1 MTMIP
6 QTFRYSAHLI
16 RLTQFHVLI
25 GGLCLSIAA
34 SAADVPMLT
43 SSEQLATFQLPPGY
57 RLELVVSDPVI
68 KEPVA
73 IAFDG
78 NGRLFVAEMR
88 SFMQDLDGTGQ
99 RARNGRVSMH
109 WSSKGDGVF
118 DKHSVFID
126 GLVLP
131 RMILPL
137 DGALLVAET
146 DSNDLHLY
154 RDTDGDGVADKKELW
169 FAGGPRGGNLEH
181 QPSGLVWCLDNWI
194 YASYNAYRLRW
205 NGAGRAPLQ
214 EPTPPNG
221 GQWGVA
227 QDDYGKLWFT
237 GGAERGPQNFQQPIL
252 YGGFNITGQTPHDF
266 SEVWPLVGLADVE
279 GGTFRFR
286 AENKT
291 LNHFTSPCGSE
302 IIRGDRLPT
311 ELRGDL
317 LVCEPVGRLIRRA
330 KVEVRDGVTH
340 LRNPHERS
348 EFIRSTDPNFRPVNV
363 ANAPDGTLYI
373 VDMYR
378 GFVQEAVAIKK
389 GSYLRDVVEKHGL
402 EKNIGRGRIW
412 RLVHESVKPSVMPK
426 MLDETAAQL
435 VSHLAH
441 PNGWWRDTAQKLL
454 VLRNDASVVPD
465 LKKMAQM
472 HENPLARL
480 HALWTLEG
488 LRALDAALV
497 LKMLKDES
505 AALRIG
511 AIRASESIMPK
522 DTGTEAG
529 ELQKAILALAADADP
544 NVVIQVMMTAQRLTW
559 SSHRERIESAALES
573 ARLVSHRQ
581 ALHRGRPQIPQ
592 PRRSRLQIALLCLPW
607 QRRPRHPR
615 RGPAR
620 RSHAR
625 AATRRIARRARPAR
639 AVHPRPAPRPHR
651 PRGWQNLHHANG
663 AHGHE
668 QRPLD
673 RQRAQLHPQQLRQP
687 VHLHHRPRGRP
698 SSCSHKRPQNI
709 AHARRGAG
717 AWEYAPLSHSCHEFP
732 THTPHAAPLLPR
744 ASSRRGVLSADG
756 CISLESAHRT
766 RAGGAEARSV

>member
-1 MTMIP
+1 MTMLP
-6 QTFRYSAHLI
+6 QDFRHAADLI
-16 RLTQFHVLI
+16 RLTQLHALI
-25 GGLCLSIAA
+25 GSLCLSIAA
-34 SAADVPMLT
+34 SAAEVPMLAP
-43 SSEQLATFQLPPGY
+43 SEELATFQLPPGY
-57 RLELVVSDPVI
+57 RLELVVGDPVI

-78 NGRLFVAEMR
+78 NGRMFVAEMR
-88 SFMQDLDGTGQ
+88 AFMQDLEGTGQ
-99 RARNGRVSMH
+99 RERNGRVSMH

-118 DKHSVFID
+118 DRHSVFVD

-154 RDTDGDGVADKKELW
+154 SDTDGDGVSDKKDLW

-227 QDDYGKLWFT
+227 QDDHGKLWFT

-252 YGGFNITGQTPHDF
+252 YGGFNITGQTPHNF

-279 GGTFRFR
+279 GGAMRFR
-286 AENKT
+286 AEDKT

-302 IIRGDRLPT
+302 IIRGDRLPA

-348 EFIRSTDPNFRPVNV
+348 EFIRSTDPNFRPVSV

-378 GFVQEAVAIKK
+378 GVVQEAVAIKE
-389 GSYLRDVVEKHGL
+389 GSYLRGVVQKHGL

-412 RLVHESVKPSVMPK
+412 RLVHESAQPSAMPK
-426 MLDETAAQL
+426 MLDETPAQL

-454 VLRNDASVVPD
+454 VLRNDSSVVPE
-465 LKKMAQM
+465 LKKMAQTN
-472 HENPLARL
+472 EEPRARL

-488 LRALDAALV
+488 LRALDAAFV
-497 LKMLKDES
+497 LETLKDES

-522 DTGTEAG
+522 EPG

-544 NVVIQVMMTAQRLTW
+544 NVVIQVMMTAHRLAW
-559 SSHRERIESAALES
+559 PSHRERIES
-573 ARLVSHRQ
+573 LVSQH
-581 ALHRGRPQIPQ
+581 
-592 PRRSRLQIALLCLPW
+592 
-607 QRRPRHPR
+607 
-615 RGPAR
+615 
-620 RSHAR
+620 
-625 AATRRIARRARPAR
+625 RARGVQEIGRQLLSPPSAYLSDARFSEADRKFLSLGEVGYRSLCFACHGNEGRGTPAEGLPGG
-639 AVHPRPAPRPHR
+639 ATLAPPLAGS
-651 PRGWQNLHHANG
+651 PVVLGPPEQSILVLLHG
-663 AHGHE
+663 LTG
-668 QRPLD
+668 
-673 RQRAQLHPQQLRQP
+673 P
-687 VHLHHRPRGRP
+687 VDGKTYVTQMVPMATN
-698 SSCSHKRPQNI
+698 SDYWI
-709 AHARRGAG
+709 A
-717 AWEYAPLSHSCHEFP
+717 S
-732 THTPHAAPLLPR
+732 
-744 ASSRRGVLSADG
+744 VLSYIRNSFGNQAPF
-756 CISLESAHRT
+756 ITATTVARVRAETKHRT
-766 RAGGAEARSV
+766 TPPTAKEVQAFAP

>member
-6 QTFRYSAHLI
+6 QTFRHSADLI

-43 SSEQLATFQLPPGY
+43 SLEQLATFQLPPGY

-88 SFMQDLDGTGQ
+88 SFMQDLEGTGQ

-169 FAGGPRGGNLEH
+169 SAGGPRGGNLEH

-214 EPTPPNG
+214 EPAPPNG

-227 QDDYGKLWFT
+227 QDDNGKLWFT

-279 GGTFRFR
+279 GGAFRFR
-286 AENKT
+286 AKDKT

-412 RLVHESVKPSVMPK
+412 RLVHESVKPSAMPK
-426 MLDETAAQL
+426 MLDETAVQL

-454 VLRNDASVVPD
+454 VLRNDASVVPE
-465 LKKMAQM
+465 LKMMAQT

-497 LKMLKDES
+497 LKTLKDES

-511 AIRASESIMPK
+511 AIRACESLMAK
-522 DTGTEAG
+522 ETATDSGA
-529 ELQKAILALAADADP
+529 LQKAVLALAADADP
-544 NVVIQVMMTAQRLTW
+544 NVVIQVMMTAQRLAW
-559 SSHRERIESAALES
+559 PSHRTRIESLVAQHRARGVQEIGRQLLNPPGSYLTDARFTGADRKFLSLGEVGYKS
-573 ARLVSHRQ
+573 LCFACHGNEGRGTPAEGLPGGATLAPPLAGSPVVLGPPEQSILVLLHGLTGPVDGKTYITQMVPMATNSDHWIASVLSYIRNSFGNQAPFITAQEVARL
-581 ALHRGRPQIPQ
+581 
-592 PRRSRLQIALLCLPW
+592 
-607 QRRPRHPR
+607 
-615 RGPAR
+615 
-620 RSHAR
+620 R
-625 AATRRIARRARPAR
+625 AATK
-639 AVHPRPAPRPHR
+639 
-651 PRGWQNLHHANG
+651 
-663 AHGHE
+663 
-668 QRPLD
+668 D
-673 RQRAQLHPQQLRQP
+673 RKTSPTREEVKALGNAS
-687 VHLHHRPRGRP
+687 GR
-698 SSCSHKRPQNI
+698 
-709 AHARRGAG
+709 
-717 AWEYAPLSHSCHEFP
+717 
-732 THTPHAAPLLPR
+732 
-744 ASSRRGVLSADG
+744 
-756 CISLESAHRT
+756 
-766 RAGGAEARSV
+766 

>member
-465 LKKMAQM
+465 LKKMAQT

-497 LKMLKDES
+497 FKTLKDES

-511 AIRASESIMPK
+511 AIRASESIMPNE
-522 DTGTEAG
+522 TGTEAG

-559 SSHRERIESAALES
+559 SSHRERIES
-573 ARLVSHRQ
+573 LVSQHRARGVHEIGRQLLNPPGSYLSDKRFTEADRKFLSLGEVGYKSLCFACHGNEGRGTPAEGLPGGATLAPPLAGSPVVLGPPEQSILVLLHGLTGPVDGKTYITQMVPMATNSDHWIASVLSYIRNSFGNQ
-581 ALHRGRPQIPQ
+581 APFITAQEVT
-592 PRRSRLQIALLCLPW
+592 RL
-607 QRRPRHPR
+607 
-615 RGPAR
+615 
-620 RSHAR
+620 R
-625 AATRRIARRARPAR
+625 AATK
-639 AVHPRPAPRPHR
+639 
-651 PRGWQNLHHANG
+651 
-663 AHGHE
+663 
-668 QRPLD
+668 D
-673 RQRAQLHPQQLRQP
+673 RKT
-687 VHLHHRPRGRP
+687 
-698 SSCSHKRPQNI
+698 S
-709 AHARRGAG
+709 
-717 AWEYAPLSHSCHEFP
+717 P
-732 THTPHAAPLLPR
+732 THEEVRALGNTPR
-744 ASSRRGVLSADG
+744 
-756 CISLESAHRT
+756 
-766 RAGGAEARSV
+766 

>member
-1 MTMIP
+1 MNQLTP
-6 QTFRYSAHLI
+6 TSKDPASLL
-16 RLTQFHVLI
+16 RLTRIPTPLAAVMVVVCF
-25 GGLCLSIAA
+25 SIAA
-34 SAADVPMLT
+34 SASDVPMLT
-43 SSEQLATFQLPPGY
+43 AEEERATFQLPPGY
-57 RLELVVSDPVI
+57 RMELVVGDPLI

-88 SFMQDLDGTGQ
+88 AFMQDLDGTGQ
-99 RARNGRVSMH
+99 REKSGRISMH

-118 DKHSVFID
+118 DRHSVFID

-169 FAGGPRGGNLEH
+169 SAGGPRGGNLEH
-181 QPSGLVWCLDNWI
+181 QPSGLVWALDNWI

-205 NGAGRAPLQ
+205 NGAGRPPLQ

-227 QDDYGKLWFT
+227 QDDHGKLWFT

-279 GGTFRFR
+279 GGAMRFR
-286 AENKT
+286 AEDKT
-291 LNHFTSPCGSE
+291 LNHFSSPCGSE
-302 IIRGDRLPT
+302 IIRGDRLPAD
-311 ELRGDL
+311 LRGDL

-348 EFIRSTDPNFRPVNV
+348 EFIRSTDPNFRPVSV

-378 GFVQEAVAIKK
+378 GVVQEAVAIKK

-402 EKNIGRGRIW
+402 EKNIGRGRVW
-412 RLVHESVKPSVMPK
+412 RLVHESTKPSAMPK
-426 MLDETAAQL
+426 MLDETPSQL

-454 VLRNDASVVPD
+454 VLRSDASVVPE
-465 LKKMAQM
+465 LKTMAQTN
-472 HENPLARL
+472 ENPVARL

-497 LKMLKDES
+497 LKTLKDES

-522 DTGTEAG
+522 ETGTEAG

-544 NVVIQVMMTAQRLTW
+544 NVVTQVMMTAHRLAW
-559 SSHRERIESAALES
+559 PGHRERIES
-573 ARLVSHRQ
+573 LVSQH
-581 ALHRGRPQIPQ
+581 
-592 PRRSRLQIALLCLPW
+592 RSRGVQEIGRQLLHPPASYLTDARFSEADRKFLSLGEVGYKSLCFACHGNEGRGTPAEGLPGGATLAPPLAGSPIVLGTPDPAILVLLHGLTGPVDGKTYVTQMVPMATNSDHWIASVLSYIRNSFGNQAPFITAKDVT
-607 QRRPRHPR
+607 RV
-615 RGPAR
+615 
-620 RSHAR
+620 R
-625 AATRRIARRARPAR
+625 AAT
-639 AVHPRPAPRPHR
+639 
-651 PRGWQNLHHANG
+651 Q
-663 AHGHE
+663 
-668 QRPLD
+668 D
-673 RQRAQLHPQQLRQP
+673 RKT
-687 VHLHHRPRGRP
+687 
-698 SSCSHKRPQNI
+698 S
-709 AHARRGAG
+709 
-717 AWEYAPLSHSCHEFP
+717 P
-732 THTPHAAPLLPR
+732 TREEVKAF
-744 ASSRRGVLSADG
+744 
-756 CISLESAHRT
+756 
-766 RAGGAEARSV
+766 

>member
-1 MTMIP
+1 MLTAEEEVA
-6 QTFRYSAHLI
+6 TFRL
-16 RLTQFHVLI
+16 L
-25 GGLCLSIAA
+25 
-34 SAADVPMLT
+34 
-43 SSEQLATFQLPPGY
+43 PGY
-57 RLELVVSDPVI
+57 RLELVVGDPII

-88 SFMQDLDGTGQ
+88 AFMQDLEGTGQ
-99 RARNGRVSMH
+99 RERNGRVSMH

-118 DKHSVFID
+118 DQHSVFID

-146 DSNDLHLY
+146 DSNDLYLY
-154 RDTDGDGVADKKELW
+154 RDTDSDGVADKKELW
-169 FAGGPRGGNLEH
+169 FSGGPRGGNLEH
-181 QPSGLVWCLDNWI
+181 QPSGLVWNLDNWI

-227 QDDYGKLWFT
+227 QDDSGKLWFT

-252 YGGFNITGQTPHDF
+252 YGGFNITGQTPHVF
-266 SEVWPLVGLADVE
+266 SEVWPLVGLPDVE
-279 GGTFRFR
+279 GGAFRFR
-286 AENKT
+286 PEDKT

-302 IIRGDRLPT
+302 IIRGDRLPA

-378 GFVQEAVAIKK
+378 GVVQEAVAIKK

-402 EKNIGRGRIW
+402 QKNIGRGRIW
-412 RLVHESVKPSVMPK
+412 RLVHESAQPSAIPK
-426 MLDETAAQL
+426 MLDETPKQL

-454 VLRNDASVVPD
+454 VLRNDPSVVPE
-465 LKKMAQM
+465 LKKMVQT
-472 HENPLARL
+472 HESSLARL

-488 LRALDAALV
+488 LAALDAGLV
-497 LKMLKDES
+497 LDKLKDES
-505 AALRIG
+505 ATVRIG
-511 AIRASESIMPK
+511 AIRAGESIMPK
-522 DTGTEAG
+522 EPGD
-529 ELQKAILALAADADP
+529 LQKAILSLAADPDP
-544 NVVIQVMMTAQRLTW
+544 SVVIQVMMTGHRLGW
-559 SSHRERIESAALES
+559 PSHRERIESLVAQHTARGLQEIGRQLLNPPGSYLTDARFTAADRKFLSLGEVGYKS
-573 ARLVSHRQ
+573 LCFSCHGNEGRGTPAEGLPGGATLAPPLAGSPVVLGAPEQSILVL
-581 ALHRGRPQIPQ
+581 LHG
-592 PRRSRLQIALLCLPW
+592 LT
-607 QRRPRHPR
+607 
-615 RGPAR
+615 GPAYGKTYVTQMVPM
-620 RSHAR
+620 
-625 AATRRIARRARPAR
+625 ATNSDYWIASVLSYIRNSFGNT
-639 AVHPRPAPRPHR
+639 APFIT
-651 PRGWQNLHHANG
+651 AKEV
-663 AHGHE
+663 AHLRTAT
-668 QRPLD
+668 QD
-673 RQRAQLHPQQLRQP
+673 RKT
-687 VHLHHRPRGRP
+687 
-698 SSCSHKRPQNI
+698 S
-709 AHARRGAG
+709 
-717 AWEYAPLSHSCHEFP
+717 P
-732 THTPHAAPLLPR
+732 THEEVRALGNTPQ
-744 ASSRRGVLSADG
+744 
-756 CISLESAHRT
+756 
-766 RAGGAEARSV
+766 